1 MSEPTKPTRRRPVNL
16 NVRLTEEEAEI
27 LASSAKR
34 LGVSQS
40 FLIRVLITN
49 SRYQHLAVLP
59 TEPGAL

>member
-1 MSEPTKPTRRRPVNL
+1 MPEPAKRRRTVNL

-34 LGVSQS
+34 LGVTQS
-40 FLIRVLITN
+40 FLVRILILN
-49 SRYQHLAVLP
+49 SRYQHFAVAL